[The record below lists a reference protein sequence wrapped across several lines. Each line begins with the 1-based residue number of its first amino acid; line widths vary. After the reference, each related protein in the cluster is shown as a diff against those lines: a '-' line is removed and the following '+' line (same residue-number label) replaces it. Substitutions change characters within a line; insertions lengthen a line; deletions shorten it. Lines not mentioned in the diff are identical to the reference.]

1 MILLIGIDWSQD
13 HHDVCIM
20 NEAGAII
27 VRFEISH
34 SPEGFAKLEKNIDKL
49 DVPPANCLVAL
60 ETAHNLLIDFL
71 WSRGYTVFI
80 VAPSVTRSS
89 RGRYGSSGAHTD
101 ADDAFLL
108 ADLLRTDRARFAPW
122 KPDGLLVTQMKAKL
136 SLVDSLTKSIT
147 RHSNQLH
154 ALLLRYYPQVLETFN
169 DLQTQICLQF
179 LITYPTPYGARAI
192 SYEQFDAF
200 CRVHHYTHPK
210 LIPELYARLSRPSL
224 KPDSTIVLALEDQG
238 GFLARLVLNLVQQ
251 KARTIREVQ
260 KLFNDHPDSPIFD
273 SLPGAGDLLAPK
285 LLVMFGDHRDRFP
298 GPSAIQSLAGTCP
311 VTDQSG
317 KRRRVY
323 FRKACNRDHRNTAQ
337 QFAKSSTLQAE
348 WAATYFSQGLA
359 RGMSNSHAYRCL
371 ANRWL
376 GIIWKM
382 WQTGQVYDE
391 AYHMQQINK
400 HRKSQR

>member
-20 NEAGAII
+20 NEAGAVII
-27 VRFEISH
+27 RFEISH
-34 SPEGFAKLEKNIDKL
+34 SPEGFAKLEKNINKL

-60 ETAHNLLIDFL
+60 ETANNLLIDFL
-71 WSRGYTVFI
+71 WSRRYTVFI
-80 VAPSVTRSS
+80 VAPSVTKSS

-122 KPDGLLVTQMKAKL
+122 KPDGLLVTQIKAKL
-136 SLVDSLTKSIT
+136 SLVDLLTKSIT

-154 ALLLRYYPQVLETFN
+154 ALLLRYYPQVLETFY
-169 DLQTQICLQF
+169 DLKTQICLQF
-179 LITYPTPYGARAI
+179 LITYPTPYGAQAI

-200 CRVHHYTHPK
+200 CCVHHYTHPK

-238 GFLARLVLNLVQQ
+238 GFLARLVLNLVQR
-251 KARTIREVQ
+251 KARTIREAQ

-298 GPSAIQSLAGTCP
+298 CPAAIQSLAGTCP

-323 FRKACNRDHRNTAQ
+323 FRKACNRDHRTTAQ
-337 QFAKSSTLQAE
+337 QFAKSSTLQAG

-391 AYHMQQINK
+391 AYHMKQISK
-400 HRKSQR
+400 HRKSRR

>member
-20 NEAGAII
+20 SETGAII
-27 VRFEISH
+27 IRFEISH
-34 SPEGFAKLEKNIDKL
+34 SLEGFAELEKNINQL

-122 KPDGLLVTQMKAKL
+122 KPDGVLVTQIKAKL
-136 SLVDSLTKSIT
+136 SFVDLLTKSIT

-169 DLQTQICLQF
+169 DLKTQICLQF
-179 LITYPTPYGARAI
+179 IISYPTPYAAKAI

-200 CRVHHYTHPK
+200 CAVHHYTRPK
-210 LIPELYARLSRPSL
+210 LIPELYARLSRSSL

-238 GFLARLVLNLVQQ
+238 GFLARLLLNLVQR

-298 GPSAIQSLAGTCP
+298 HPNAIQSLAGTCP

-317 KRRRVY
+317 KRRHVY
-323 FRKACNRDHRNTAQ
+323 FRKACNRDYRHSAQ
-337 QFAKSSTLQAE
+337 QFAKSSTLQAK

-376 GIIWKM
+376 GVIWKM
-382 WQTGQVYDE
+382 WQTGQLYDE

-400 HRKSQR
+400 YRKSQR

>member
-1 MILLIGIDWSQD
+1 MKLLIGIDWSQD

-60 ETAHNLLIDFL
+60 ETAYNLLIDFL

-154 ALLLRYYPQVLETFN
+154 ALLLRFYPQVLETFN

-179 LITYPTPYGARAI
+179 IITYP
-192 SYEQFDAF
+192 
-200 CRVHHYTHPK
+200 
-210 LIPELYARLSRPSL
+210 
-224 KPDSTIVLALEDQG
+224 
-238 GFLARLVLNLVQQ
+238 
-251 KARTIREVQ
+251 
-260 KLFNDHPDSPIFD
+260 
-273 SLPGAGDLLAPK
+273 
-285 LLVMFGDHRDRFP
+285 
-298 GPSAIQSLAGTCP
+298 
-311 VTDQSG
+311 
-317 KRRRVY
+317 RRV
-323 FRKACNRDHRNTAQ
+323 
-337 QFAKSSTLQAE
+337 
-348 WAATYFSQGLA
+348 
-359 RGMSNSHAYRCL
+359 
-371 ANRWL
+371 
-376 GIIWKM
+376 
-382 WQTGQVYDE
+382 
-391 AYHMQQINK
+391 
-400 HRKSQR
+400 

>member
-1 MILLIGIDWSQD
+1 MKLLIGIDWSQD

-20 NEAGAII
+20 NEAGAVI

-34 SPEGFAKLEKNIDKL
+34 SPEGFAKLEKNINKH
-49 DVPPANCLVAL
+49 DVPPANCLIAL

-108 ADLLRTDRARFAPW
+108 ADLLRTDRSRFAPW
-122 KPDGLLVTQMKAKL
+122 KPDGLLVIQMKAKL
-136 SLVDSLTKSIT
+136 SMVDSLTKSIT

-154 ALLLRYYPQVLETFN
+154 ALLLRFYPQVLETFN
-169 DLQTQICLQF
+169 NLQTQICLQF
-179 LITYPTPYGARAI
+179 IITYPTPYGARAI

-200 CRVHHYTHPK
+200 CHVHHYTHPK

-224 KPDSTIVLALEDQG
+224 KPDPTIVLALQDEA

-251 KARTIREVQ
+251 KARTIREVN
-260 KLFNDHPDSPIFD
+260 KILETHPDAPIFD

-298 GPSAIQSLAGTCP
+298 CPGAIQSLAGTCP

-323 FRKACNRDHRNTAQ
+323 FRKACNRDHRNTVQ
-337 QFAKSSTLQAE
+337 QFAKSSTLHVD
-348 WAATYFSQGLA
+348 WAATYFGEVLA
-359 RGMSNSHAYRCL
+359 RGKSKSHAYRCL

-376 GIIWKM
+376 GIIWKL
-382 WQTGQVYDE
+382 WQTRQLYNE
-391 AYHMQQINK
+391 AYHLQQINK
-400 HRKSQR
+400 HRRRRH